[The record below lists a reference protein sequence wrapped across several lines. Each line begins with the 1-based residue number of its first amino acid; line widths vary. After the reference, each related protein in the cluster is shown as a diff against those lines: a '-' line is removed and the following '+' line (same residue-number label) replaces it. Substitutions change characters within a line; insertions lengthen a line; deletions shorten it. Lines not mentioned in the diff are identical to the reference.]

1 MKNPYKN
8 LLNTMHSFAAGVFG
22 IFILFGCG
30 YSVLA
35 NLKPTDTTVFVPG
48 ISLIKTG
55 VTVDATGT
63 PGDGCDSILFSFL
76 VTNESTNGEVLENV
90 VVTDPLLGGII
101 AGPVSGD
108 LNNNTFL
115 DPGETWVYEAGYL
128 ITQADINTGFVS
140 GQANVDADV
149 QGQPGTTVQDV
160 SDNDSPNE
168 DDDTIISLVHCQPN
182 IAVIKTG
189 EAIDATGGSGCD
201 LIQYTFQVSNESV
214 LAILE
219 NVVLDDPLLGGALAG
234 PDSGDDNNNSFL
246 DPGEIWIYTAQYV
259 ITPADIDL
267 GIVENQATVSADVQ
281 GQPGVTVSDLS
292 DNDSVLEDD
301 ITTTRL
307 IDCQPGISVIKT
319 GSLAID
325 ATGQPSCDVIQ
336 YTFEVA
342 NESLVFVLENVIL
355 NDPLLGGDI
364 AGPDAG
370 DINNNTFLDP
380 GEVWIYT
387 AIYNITIDNINNGEV
402 VNQATAIADVQGQP
416 GETVQDLSDGDS
428 TLEDDP
434 TIIDIST
441 CANPDIA
448 MVKEGTL
455 FDVDG
460 DGCIES
466 ILYTFSITNVGD
478 VDLVEVLVEDPLF
491 GGEIPG
497 PMDGTDVGND
507 GILSVDET
515 WVYQAVYAITQQ
527 DIDNGSVVN
536 QATVTALTLADFPV
550 SDLSDDNSLLED
562 EPTRTPVPDDS
573 CIDGSASIGLIKE
586 GVVVDIDA
594 DGCLD
599 SILYTFTVTNNGD
612 IDLDEVTLEDDLLGG
627 EIPGP
632 VDGTDIGN
640 DGILSVGETW
650 TYVAVYAITQQD
662 IDNAAV
668 VNQAIVTSEIID
680 SEIPVSDLSD
690 DDSFL
695 DDEPTRTAVPDDSCT
710 DGSASIGL
718 IKEGLVVDIDADGC
732 VDSILYTFTVTNNGD
747 VDLDE
752 VTLEDDLLGGE
763 VPGPVDGT
771 DIGNDG
777 ILSVGETWT
786 YVAVYAI
793 TQADIDATVVVNQA
807 TVTAEPVDAD
817 QLVIDQSDDDSNFE
831 NSPTRTEVPDDACT
845 DGSAS
850 IGLIK
855 EGVVVDIDADGCFES
870 VLYTFTVTNNGDV
883 DLDEVTLED
892 DLLDGEVPGPVDGT
906 DTGNDGI
913 LSVGETWT
921 YQAIYAI
928 TQQDIDNQSVINQ
941 AIISAEPIGLNNQ
954 VFDLSDNDSLLE
966 NEPTRTP
973 VPDDSCTDGSAS
985 IGLVKEGIV
994 IDIDEDG
1001 CLESILYT
1009 FTVTNN
1015 GDVDLDEVTLEDN
1028 LLDGEVPG
1036 PVDGTDTGNDGIL
1049 SVGETWTYQA
1059 IYAITQQ
1066 DIDNQSV
1073 INQATVS
1080 AEPIGLNNQVFDLSD
1095 NDNLLEN
1102 EPTRTPV
1109 PDDACTEGSASIG
1122 LVKVGEI
1129 IDINNDG
1136 CADTIRYTFT
1146 LTNTGSA
1153 DIDEIT
1159 LEDVLFLGEVPGPQS
1174 ESIEENGVLQVNETW
1189 IYVTL
1194 YGLTQEDIDNASV
1207 INQAMVNGEII
1218 NTEVTV
1224 SDLSHDVSLDEDGP
1238 TLTLVPN
1245 DACPG
1250 DGGGDG
1256 TPLFGVAV
1264 IKTGVGQDDDFDG
1277 CDDSIEYTF
1286 TVINSGTTNL
1296 ENVVLEDDMLGGEII
1311 GLVAT
1316 DETEDGILQFG
1327 EEWTYTATYNLT
1339 QEDLDGIF
1347 IENQALAT
1355 ANLVGSDDQV
1365 FDFSDDTSYQENDM
1379 TVTNV
1384 SNFCEFDENNTEFK
1398 IYNGITPNGDGF
1410 NDYFRIQGI
1419 ENYPDNNLKI
1429 FNRWGV
1435 QVYGSDNYGQ
1445 GNNLFRGVSEA
1456 RATIDKSRELPSGT
1470 YFYILTFADE
1480 NPGSDTY
1487 SGYLYINRD

>member
-1 MKNPYKN
+1 MEN
-8 LLNTMHSFAAGVFG
+8 SFTINSFENE
-22 IFILFGCG
+22 L
-30 YSVLA
+30 
-35 NLKPTDTTVFVPG
+35 FVPG

-63 PGDGCDSILFSFL
+63 PGTGCDSILFTFL
-76 VTNESTNGEVLENV
+76 VTNESTNGEILENV
-90 VVTDPLLGGII
+90 VLTDPLLGGII
-101 AGPVSGD
+101 AGPISGD

-115 DPGETWVYEAGYL
+115 DPGETWVYEAGYV
-128 ITQADINTGFVS
+128 ITQADINTGFVN

-168 DDDTIISLVHCQPN
+168 DDDTIISLIHCQPN
-182 IAVIKTG
+182 VAVIKTG

-214 LAILE
+214 LATLE
-219 NVVLDDPLLGGALAG
+219 NVVLDDPLMGGPIAG
-234 PDSGDDNNNSFL
+234 PDSGDDNNNTFL

-259 ITPADIDL
+259 ITQADIDL
-267 GIVENQATVSADVQ
+267 GIVENQATVNADVQ

-307 IDCQPGISVIKT
+307 IQCQPNISVIKT
-319 GSLAID
+319 GALAID

-342 NESLVFVLENVIL
+342 NESLLFVLENVIL

-380 GEVWIYT
+380 GEAWTYT
-387 AIYNITIDNINNGEV
+387 ANYNITINDINNGEV

-416 GETVQDLSDGDS
+416 GETVQDLSDDDS

-455 FDVDG
+455 FDADG

-466 ILYTFSITNVGD
+466 ILYTFTVTNVGD

-497 PMDGTDVGND
+497 PMNGTDDGND

-515 WVYQAVYAITQQ
+515 WIYQAIYAITQQ

-573 CIDGSASIGLIKE
+573 C
-586 GVVVDIDA
+586 
-594 DGCLD
+594 
-599 SILYTFTVTNNGD
+599 
-612 IDLDEVTLEDDLLGG
+612 
-627 EIPGP
+627 
-632 VDGTDIGN
+632 
-640 DGILSVGETW
+640 
-650 TYVAVYAITQQD
+650 
-662 IDNAAV
+662 
-668 VNQAIVTSEIID
+668 
-680 SEIPVSDLSD
+680 
-690 DDSFL
+690 
-695 DDEPTRTAVPDDSCT
+695 T

-718 IKEGLVVDIDADGC
+718 IKEGTVVDIDADGC
-732 VDSILYTFTVTNNGD
+732 LDSILYTFTVTNNGD

-793 TQADIDATVVVNQA
+793 TQQDIDNAAVVNQA
-807 TVTAEPVDAD
+807 IVTSEI
-817 QLVIDQSDDDSNFE
+817 IDTEIPISDLSDDDSFLDDE
-831 NSPTRTEVPDDACT
+831 PTRTAVPDDSCT

-855 EGVVVDIDADGCFES
+855 EGVVVDIDADGCLDSILYTFTVTNNGDIDLEEVTLEDDLLGGEVPGPVDGTDIGDDGILSVGETWTYQAIYAITQQDIDNQSVINQATVSAEPIGLDDQVFDLSDNDSFFENEPTRTPVPDDS
-870 VLYTFTVTNNGDV
+870 CTDGSASIGLIKEGFVVDIDDDGCLESILYTFTVTNNGDV

-941 AIISAEPIGLNNQ
+941 A
-954 VFDLSDNDSLLE
+954 
-966 NEPTRTP
+966 
-973 VPDDSCTDGSAS
+973 
-985 IGLVKEGIV
+985 
-994 IDIDEDG
+994 
-1001 CLESILYT
+1001 
-1009 FTVTNN
+1009 
-1015 GDVDLDEVTLEDN
+1015 
-1028 LLDGEVPG
+1028 
-1036 PVDGTDTGNDGIL
+1036 
-1049 SVGETWTYQA
+1049 
-1059 IYAITQQ
+1059 
-1066 DIDNQSV
+1066 
-1073 INQATVS
+1073 TVS
-1080 AEPIGLNNQVFDLSD
+1080 AEPIGLDDQIFDLSD
-1095 NDNLLEN
+1095 NDSLLEN

-1122 LVKVGEI
+1122 LIKNGLAVD
-1129 IDINNDG
+1129 IDQDG
-1136 CADTIRYTFT
+1136 CIESIRYT
-1146 LTNTGSA
+1146 LTVTNLG
-1153 DIDEIT
+1153 DFNLDQVLVEDE
-1159 LEDVLFLGEVPGPQS
+1159 LLGGNIPGPAS
-1174 ESIEENGVLQVNETW
+1174 ESIEENNILQVGEVWT
-1189 IYVTL
+1189 YSAL
-1194 YGLTQEDIDNASV
+1194 YPITEQDIINGSV
-1207 INQAMVNGEII
+1207 INQA
-1218 NTEVTV
+1218 TV
-1224 SDLSHDVSLDEDGP
+1224 FAEPVGSDVQIADLSDDDSNFENNP
-1238 TLTLVPN
+1238 TRTLVPN

-1250 DGGGDG
+1250 DSDG
-1256 TPLFGVAV
+1256 TPLFGIAL
-1264 IKTGVGQDDDFDG
+1264 IKTGDGIDTDFDG
-1277 CDDSIEYTF
+1277 CDDSINYTF
-1286 TVINSGTTNL
+1286 TVINSGTVEL
-1296 ENVVLEDDMLGGEII
+1296 ENIVLNDDLLGGTLN
-1311 GLVAT
+1311 GLVVT
-1316 DETEDGILQFG
+1316 PETEDGILQAG
-1327 EEWTYTATYNLT
+1327 EEWTYTATYNVT
-1339 QEDLDGIF
+1339 QEDIDGLLVD
-1347 IENQALAT
+1347 NQAVVT
-1355 ANLVGSDDQV
+1355 ADIVDTTDSVFDNSDDN
-1365 FDFSDDTSYQENDM
+1365 SYEENDI
-1379 TVTNV
+1379 TSINVTG
-1384 SNFCEFDENNTEFK
+1384 FCEYSGDDSEFE
-1398 IYNGITPNGDGF
+1398 IFNGITPNGDGI
-1410 NDYFRIQGI
+1410 NDYFQILGI
-1419 ENYPDNNLKI
+1419 ENYPDNNVKI

-1435 QVYGSDNYGQ
+1435 QVYEINGYGQ
-1445 GNNLFRGVSEA
+1445 GNNLFYGISEG
-1456 RATIDKSRELPSGT
+1456 RATLQQDRELPSGT
-1470 YFYILTFADE
+1470 YFYILTFTGED
-1480 NPGSDTY
+1480 NPGEESY
-1487 SGYLYINRD
+1487 SGYLYINRN